1 MYGKVE
7 LRNEDGYIQYNLS
20 KPTVAN
26 SISQDN
32 SIKDISESE
41 NVKPQVKRVKL
52 NKDDNIEFC

>member
-41 NVKPQVKRVKL
+41 NVKPQVKRV
-52 NKDDNIEFC
+52 NISKDDNIEFC